1 MAPKRRPT
9 KVGES
14 RMDAALDAMHIYGFS
29 KKLVRTTVQSLLK
42 VYGGNEGWVFIED
55 SSYTLLI
62 DTLLESQLNPS
73 PPVVGLI
80 EANPGDGPNEVTPA
94 GCSNGA
100 LLACCKTQTSDDKP
114 LTIKALQTLTVTS
127 ETGSQLP
134 IKSVDTLSSTSGTGS
149 VHYLKSVG
157 ISSENRRPANE
168 LLIKAASETP
178 IKAVP
183 ISAEKKTGS
192 QLPIKS
198 VDNLSP
204 TSGTGRVHYLKSVD
218 ISSENR
224 RQANELLIKAA
235 SETPIK
241 AVTISAE
248 KKSESQPAG
257 NLALRENH
265 GPKIPQL
272 NHKRRRPCY
281 GWISSDEENEDLTE
295 LIPKYPL

>member
-178 IKAVP
+178 IKAV
-183 ISAEKKTGS
+183 
-192 QLPIKS
+192 
-198 VDNLSP
+198 
-204 TSGTGRVHYLKSVD
+204 
-218 ISSENR
+218 
-224 RQANELLIKAA
+224 
-235 SETPIK
+235 
-241 AVTISAE
+241 TISAE

>member
-9 KVGES
+9 KKGES

-29 KKLVRTTVQSLLK
+29 KQLVRAT

-73 PPVVGLI
+73 PPVAGLI
-80 EANPGDGPNEVTPA
+80 EANSGDGPNEVTPA

-100 LLACCKTQTSDDKP
+100 LLACCKAQT
-114 LTIKALQTLTVTS
+114 
-127 ETGSQLP
+127 
-134 IKSVDTLSSTSGTGS
+134 
-149 VHYLKSVG
+149 
-157 ISSENRRPANE
+157 
-168 LLIKAASETP
+168 
-178 IKAVP
+178 
-183 ISAEKKTGS
+183 
-192 QLPIKS
+192 
-198 VDNLSP
+198 
-204 TSGTGRVHYLKSVD
+204 
-218 ISSENR
+218 
-224 RQANELLIKAA
+224 
-235 SETPIK
+235 
-241 AVTISAE
+241 
-248 KKSESQPAG
+248 SESQPAG

-295 LIPKYPL
+295 LIPKSPL